1 MPESSSKILS
11 LNHQDVTVEKML
23 ITPEWAKEAFSRQP
37 DNQRNI
43 SQAVR
48 NRYADDMKIG
58 NWQFNGQSIKFD
70 IVGNLLDGQH
80 RLNACII
87 SGISFWS
94 IVVRG
99 LDPQAFYTLDT
110 GRLRTTATI
119 LHMVG
124 YMNTNNLSAAC
135 NIIIR
140 WHHKYSARKM
150 VSSRMILNF
159 LTKYPSIIE
168 SLKAGNRK
176 PYEGKALITQSTLGA
191 FHFIAGYIDKK
202 LRDDFIQTLILGF
215 NEDRY
220 DAKRHG
226 VKYMGINELRER
238 RKDELERK
246 IYSRNIHQLGLLIE
260 VWNHFYKNEPFNYFT
275 YKKDSRLPAIEG
287 LPENTLN
294 IEN

>member
-1 MPESSSKILS
+1 MD
-11 LNHQDVTVEKML
+11 HQDVTVKKEL
-23 ITPEWAKEAFSRQP
+23 ITPEWAKKALSRQP

-43 SQAVR
+43 SQGVR

-70 IVGNLLDGQH
+70 IIGNLIDGQH

-87 SGISFWS
+87 SGKSFWS

-99 LDPQAFYTLDT
+99 LDPLAFYTLDT

-124 YMNTNNLSAAC
+124 YTNTNNLSATC

-140 WHHKYSARKM
+140 WYHKYSPRKI
-150 VSSRMILNF
+150 VSSRMILNL
-159 LTKYPSIIE
+159 LTKYPDIIE

-176 PYEGKALITQSTLGA
+176 PYEGKALIAQSTIGA

-220 DAKRHG
+220 DAKIHG

-246 IYSRNIHQLGLLIE
+246 IYTRNIHQLGLLIE
-260 VWNHFYKNEPFNYFT
+260 VWNSFYKNEAFNYFT

-287 LPENTLN
+287 LPENILDV
-294 IEN
+294 EN